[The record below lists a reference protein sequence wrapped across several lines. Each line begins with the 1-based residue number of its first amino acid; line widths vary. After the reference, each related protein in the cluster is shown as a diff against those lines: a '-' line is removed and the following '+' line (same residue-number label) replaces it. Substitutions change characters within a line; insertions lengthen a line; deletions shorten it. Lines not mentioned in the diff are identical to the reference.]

1 MTTSVAKD
9 IGAMVVGRGSTGA
22 GMTVLA
28 LRGCLTDRGRSRDCS
43 LWTAPDAPLAWL
55 SDLIF
60 SQARFLVQGRDTL
73 LGSCED
79 SIQESRSSSCL
90 IRTGQVTPQVA
101 LG

>member
-1 MTTSVAKD
+1 M
-9 IGAMVVGRGSTGA
+9 VGRGSTGA

-28 LRGCLTDRGRSRDCS
+28 LRRCLTDRGRSRDCS

-60 SQARFLVQGRDTL
+60 SQARFLERDTL